1 MIVKKCFS
9 LLLDTISKHII
20 VFKFLVPSDSAD
32 VRLNSTCCSAF
43 SLPVLI
49 GMATNILER
58 TLYPGRALIIGKF
71 MCCLFVPRRRSV
83 NLWPGRE
90 GSSVSSPIF
99 VQRMECSPLRHFAAI
114 HGDGDNCS
122 FISRS
127 GTVCVSTMG
136 FCMGP
141 RPHSHSE
148 DPFWH

>member
-1 MIVKKCFS
+1 MNCLSFC
-9 LLLDTISKHII
+9 LRHI
-20 VFKFLVPSDSAD
+20 
-32 VRLNSTCCSAF
+32 RLNSTCCSAF

-49 GMATNILER
+49 GIPANILER
-58 TLYPGRALIIGKF
+58 TLCPDRALIMGHF
-71 MCCLFVPRRRSV
+71 MCRLLVSRRRSV
-83 NLWPGRE
+83 NLSPGRE

-99 VQRMECSPLRHFAAI
+99 VRRMECSLLRHFAAI

-141 RPHSHSE
+141 RTHSHSE